1 MSDYYLLITDAG
13 KALEVAAHASGAPV
27 SLTDFAVGDGG
38 GSPVTPDATQTAL
51 TNETFRDVLSSLNVS
66 VNDASV
72 LEAECIIPANSG
84 GYTIREI
91 GIFASDGTLYAVG
104 NFAEQEKPAPDS
116 GYAASLKILADLVV
130 SDTRDITLTVQD
142 GSYLTETQANT
153 IYLRQD
159 KRLGEIAAQGA
170 DAQAEARENIGC
182 GTAAAAD
189 LTASRS
195 DTTAGRVLQVGD
207 YGQGSTTGTTQ
218 LSSIFDITCTEI
230 RSAIGAGGGANA
242 TKGMPENSENTRFSV
257 NIYSVYASQF
267 WVELISTKQT
277 YTGMV
282 YTDTKDPVSWT
293 QHYTDHYK
301 PAAVDCDAV
310 SASQGGTFQKIV
322 NFNGGL
328 SVRSSTGV
336 FSGDDAAGFTS
347 DNLLLKSWYGIGFYS
362 TLTTD
367 GGPEVGITGYI
378 NTRSGRLE
386 MKNQIVPGDYGNF
399 DGRFYTK
406 TASDARFQKINTISR
421 AGNGWFK
428 DSNTGMIIQWGS
440 GSVLN
445 TAFSLPIAFPNTCF
459 STQITD
465 RGDGK
470 KAFSGMASKTSLTVW
485 GDADNPTYSWLAI
498 GY

>member
-51 TNETFRDVLSSLNVS
+51 TNETFRDVLSSLSVS
-66 VNDASV
+66 VTDASV
-72 LEAECIIPANSG
+72 LEAECIIPASSG
-84 GYTIREI
+84 GYTLREI

-142 GSYLTETQANT
+142 GSYLTVTQADT

-159 KRLGEIAAQGA
+159 KRLGEIAGQGA
-170 DAQAEARENIGC
+170 DAQTEARENIGC
-182 GTAAAAD
+182 GTVAAAD

-301 PAAVDCDAV
+301 PAASDCDAV
-310 SASQGGTFQKIV
+310 SASQGGTFQKVV

-328 SVRSSTGV
+328 NVLQNNTGIY
-336 FSGDDAAGFTS
+336 GGNDAAGFTS
-347 DNLLLKSWYGIGFYS
+347 DNLLLKSWYGIGFYC
-362 TLTTD
+362 TENNA
-367 GGPEVGITGYI
+367 GPEIGITGYI
-378 NTRSGRLE
+378 NTRTGRLE
-386 MKNQIVPGDYGNF
+386 MKEQIIPGNYGNF
-399 DGRFYTK
+399 DARYQK
-406 TASDARFQKINTISR
+406 VNTASK

-428 DSNTGMIIQWGS
+428 DTNTGLIIQFGHGNYTKNS
-440 GSVLN
+440 RITFPV
-445 TAFSLPIAFPNTCF
+445 AFPNACVGPVGNDSGTGLVGV
-459 STQITD
+459 SL
-465 RGDGK
+465 G
-470 KAFSGMASKTSLTVW
+470 AFDKTGFTMYAEEGSVSL
-485 GDADNPTYSWLAI
+485 SWIAI